1 MANPVHADPGSGL
14 LRLAHCTIPRSLVAG
29 FALRSHFES
38 GKGVALAGRL
48 PPGPVT
54 LVRLG
59 GRALEQAF
67 VAEGHAV
74 PATPR
79 EDLCRTQVD
88 VTLAPGEVAELLARP
103 LGNHL
108 VLVPGRSAARLRD
121 YRDWAVAT

>member
-1 MANPVHADPGSGL
+1 MRRSNRGTVCWQRG
-14 LRLAHCTIPRSLVAG
+14 PR
-29 FALRSHFES
+29 E
-38 GKGVALAGRL
+38 
-48 PPGPVT
+48 PW
-54 LVRLG
+54 RLG
-59 GRALEQAF
+59 RRANAPAWPGDAPPPRGRALEQAF
-67 VAEGHAV
+67 VAEGQAV

-108 VLVPGRSAARLRD
+108 VLVPGLSAARLRD